1 MYECIVTTSS
11 IIYVYMRSF
20 VSECAFRCQVLRRRG
35 RRRRG
40 RRRRG
45 RACPLSRR
53 SFVHTDTRC
62 VDIFSLKMI
71 TGKKFGLSARLR
83 HRLGATRHVR
93 PHSLAQ
99 SATKTLT
106 PTTKIHR
113 DLASF
118 ITDASARSLIR
129 QALRA
134 TRSLADAQTRESAVE
149 EIKRTVRATVG

>member
-1 MYECIVTTSS
+1 
-11 IIYVYMRSF
+11 
-20 VSECAFRCQVLRRRG
+20 
-35 RRRRG
+35 
-40 RRRRG
+40 
-45 RACPLSRR
+45 
-53 SFVHTDTRC
+53 
-62 VDIFSLKMI
+62 MI

-83 HRLGATRHVR
+83 HRLGATRHTEDLIHWR
-93 PHSLAQ
+93 

-149 EIKRTVRATVG
+149 EIKRTVRATPRTSGKEATAKALSEARRRLREFEEMILMAR